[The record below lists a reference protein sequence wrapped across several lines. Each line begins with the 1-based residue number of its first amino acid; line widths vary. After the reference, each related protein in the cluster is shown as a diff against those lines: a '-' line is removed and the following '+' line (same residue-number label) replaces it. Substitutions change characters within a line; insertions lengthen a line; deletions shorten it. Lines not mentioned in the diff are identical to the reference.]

1 MQKRSTPTIAPIP
14 VSLEVIETRIY
25 LIRGRRV
32 MRDTDLAKLYGVET
46 FNLNKAVRRNCN
58 RFPEDFM
65 FQLTEDESV
74 SLTFQ
79 VGMSKPPG
87 RGGRRTPPYV
97 FTEQGVAMLSTV
109 LNSERAI
116 KVNIAIMRAFVNLRE
131 SATTQKEL
139 ASRIDALQERYED
152 HDATIK
158 QVFEAIRTMMAPS
171 PPSRRIGFI
180 NQQKNV
186 NKG

>member
-1 MQKRSTPTIAPIP
+1 
-14 VSLEVIETRIY
+14 
-25 LIRGRRV
+25 
-32 MRDTDLAKLYGVET
+32 MRDADLAKLYGVET
-46 FNLNKAVRRNCN
+46 FNLNKAVRRNLD

-65 FQLTEDESV
+65 FQLTKDESV

-79 VGMSKPPG
+79 VGMSKPRG
-87 RGGRRTPPYV
+87 RGGRRTLPYV

-131 SATTQKEL
+131 LATTQKDL
-139 ASRIDALQERYED
+139 AARIDALQKRYED

-158 QVFEAIRTMMAPS
+158 QVFEAIRTLVAP
-171 PPSRRIGFI
+171 PAPSRRIGFI
-180 NQQKNV
+180 NPPQKV
-186 NKG
+186 DTKKERE

>member
-1 MQKRSTPTIAPIP
+1 
-14 VSLEVIETRIY
+14 
-25 LIRGRRV
+25 

-46 FNLNKAVRRNCN
+46 FNLNKAVRRNLD

-65 FQLTEDESV
+65 FQLTKDESV

-79 VGMSKPPG
+79 VGMSKLPG
-87 RGGRRTPPYV
+87 RGGRRTLPYV
-97 FTEQGVAMLSTV
+97 FTEQGVSMLSTV

-131 SATTQKEL
+131 LATSQNDL
-139 ASRIDALQERYED
+139 AARIDALQKSYED

-158 QVFEAIRTMMAPS
+158 QVFEAIRTLMAPRL
-171 PPSRRIGFI
+171 PSRRIGFI
-180 NQQKNV
+180 GRGERRN
-186 NKG
+186 